1 MVAVKTKEEL
11 NKAIERNEDEIL
23 IDDEELARRIL
34 QFKRMNSITRRALI
48 GVALLAGIGILLSLF
63 YAEKI
68 PALLAATL
76 TSLAVAGVM
85 IEILLGMGL
94 IGTTALYAFYKVYN
108 IDLVG
113 CSTLKL
119 RIIRNK

>member
-1 MVAVKTKEEL
+1 MVAVTTKEEL

-23 IDDEELARRIL
+23 IDNEDLARRIL
-34 QFKRMNSITRRALI
+34 RFKRMKTITKRILV
-48 GVALLAGIGILLSLF
+48 GVAVLALIGILLSLF
-63 YAEKI
+63 LGEA
-68 PALLAATL
+68 PALLAAAL
-76 TSLAVAGVM
+76 TSLAVGGVM

-94 IGTTALYAFYKVYN
+94 IGTTALYGFYKVYS

-119 RIIRNK
+119 RIIRIK

>member
-1 MVAVKTKEEL
+1 MVAVKTREEL

-34 QFKRMNSITRRALI
+34 QFKRMKTITKRVLI
-48 GVALLAGIGILLSLF
+48 GVAVLSVIGIFLALF
-63 YAEKI
+63 YGEI
-68 PALLAATL
+68 PALFVAAL
-76 TSLAVAGVM
+76 TSLAVSGVV
-85 IEILLGMGL
+85 IEILLGMSL
-94 IGTTALYAFYKVYN
+94 IGTTALYAFYKVYA

-119 RIIRNK
+119 RIIRIK